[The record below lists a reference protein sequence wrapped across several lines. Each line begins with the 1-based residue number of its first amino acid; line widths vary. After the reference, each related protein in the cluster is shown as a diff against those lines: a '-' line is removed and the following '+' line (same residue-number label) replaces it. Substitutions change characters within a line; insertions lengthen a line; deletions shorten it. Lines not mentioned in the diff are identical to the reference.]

1 MQSLLFNFQVRR
13 AAAKCLEAVI
23 QTRHELLDEFYNT
36 VSPALIGRFKERE
49 ENVKADIFHAYV
61 ALLKQTKT
69 ALLPQLALA
78 AQNNSND
85 TEMMDL
91 GDECGPA
98 NKLMGQ
104 VILSCGPKFSRK
116 SKISPK
122 STVLVTF
129 VLTTPSV

>member
-1 MQSLLFNFQVRR
+1 M
-13 AAAKCLEAVI
+13 
-23 QTRHELLDEFYNT
+23 DEFYNT

-78 AQNNSND
+78 AQNNAHD

-91 GDECGPA
+91 GDEACPA
-98 NKLMGQ
+98 NKLMTQ
-104 VILSCGPKFSRK
+104 VCTYWKNLID
-116 SKISPK
+116 
-122 STVLVTF
+122 
-129 VLTTPSV
+129 

>member
-1 MQSLLFNFQVRR
+1 MSKLAGTRANLFKHVQTYFFKFQVRR

-104 VILSCGPKFSRK
+104 VILFD
-116 SKISPK
+116 
-122 STVLVTF
+122 
-129 VLTTPSV
+129 